1 MNFFHSIAGMV
12 HLELISAA
20 LNETVGSLNA
30 EGITLFHYWQED
42 LLTGRF
48 WIRRQDLG
56 KAQIVCAHYEGTVRI
71 LEKNGIFWSIH
82 RILSRPILL
91 SGVAAVFFFYLLIPS
106 RIFFVKAEGN
116 RTVPTRQ
123 ILSEAEKCGI
133 AFGVSREV
141 VRSEKIK
148 NALLERIPQLQWV
161 GVNTSG
167 CVATISVTERNT
179 DQVAEDTI
187 GVSSLYASRDGYIL
201 SATATKGSLV
211 VQPGNTVKEGQLLIS
226 GLTDCGIAIRA
237 ERAEGEIYAQTSRLL
252 NVIMLQDKRLIHTSG
267 TDRKKISL
275 ILGKKRINLWKDSGI
290 SVDSCGRMYTEYY
303 VTLPRGFQLPVALC
317 KETYHRREEEAC
329 FLSREEAVPELQRS
343 ADRQLTQRM
352 IAGEILQR
360 KESISKENGCW
371 KLTGSYVCREM
382 IGRLRQETE
391 WRNEWQKQLNGSSAP
406 SG

>member
-290 SVDSCGRMYTEYY
+290 SVDSCGRMYEEYY
-303 VTLPRGFQLPVALC
+303 VTLPGGFLLPVAICIESFPEYICTSGRINPDDCYRLLSDSAQSYL
-317 KETYHRREEEAC
+317 KQQMVGGTILEAAERLVPKNGANM
-329 FLSREEAVPELQRS
+329 LSGQYVCQEIISRV
-343 ADRQLTQRM
+343 RQEQ
-352 IAGEILQR
+352 IGEING
-360 KESISKENGCW
+360 EN
-371 KLTGSYVCREM
+371 
-382 IGRLRQETE
+382 
-391 WRNEWQKQLNGSSAP
+391 N
-406 SG
+406 